1 VDPDVLDEADEHALP
16 EERPAAPVPRMRT
29 EDAQG
34 SPPASDGQPGGVRA
48 VGAGGPRT
56 METEAPWAEK
66 LVRFLD
72 DGIRVPGT
80 DFRFG
85 LDAIIGFFLPGVG
98 DFATGAGAMSLLV
111 LAIRERVPTVVIGR
125 MVVNIGIDTLLG
137 TVPMVGDLFDLFF
150 KANRKNLELIE
161 KYRDDPEAEP
171 SFGDYALVAA
181 GALLILISIAVPL
194 ILVLLIGGGL
204 WSLFE

>member
-1 VDPDVLDEADEHALP
+1 MRTPQPRKQRPRVDPDELDELDELARL
-16 EERPAAPVPRMRT
+16 EEPPAAPVPRMRVA
-29 EDAQG
+29 D
-34 SPPASDGQPGGVRA
+34 
-48 VGAGGPRT
+48 
-56 METEAPWAEK
+56 EAPWAEK

-72 DGIRVPGT
+72 DGIRIPGT

-111 LAIRERVPTVVIGR
+111 LAIRERVPTVVIAR

-137 TVPMVGDLFDLFF
+137 SVPMVGDLFDLVF

-171 SFGDYALVAA
+171 SFADYALVGA
-181 GALLILISIAVPL
+181 GGLLILISIALPL
-194 ILVLLIGGGL
+194 LLVLLIGGGL
-204 WSLFE
+204 WSLLE